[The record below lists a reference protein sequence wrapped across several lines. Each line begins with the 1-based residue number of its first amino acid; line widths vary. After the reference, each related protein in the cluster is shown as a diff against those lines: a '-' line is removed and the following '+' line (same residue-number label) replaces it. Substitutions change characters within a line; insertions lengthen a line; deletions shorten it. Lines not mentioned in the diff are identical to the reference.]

1 MTAQDD
7 VGFSACIRCGTGAC
21 AARGQPGFNGGS
33 REEQFP
39 SSFGTGN
46 LPVGDEIIDL
56 SLLDPKQL
64 RYFASGQK
72 VTSRRFHGRRGCR
85 VLCHYAVCPADVV
98 CDGPMAI

>member
-7 VGFSACIRCGTGAC
+7 VGFSACIRCGAGAC
-21 AARGQPGFNGGS
+21 AARGQPGFNGGP

-46 LPVGDEIIDL
+46 LLVGDEVVDL

-64 RYFASGQK
+64 RHFAGGQK
-72 VTSRRFHGRRGCR
+72 VTSRRFHGQRGCK
-85 VLCHYAVCPADVV
+85 VLRHYAVCPADVAFDV
-98 CDGPMAI
+98 PMAI